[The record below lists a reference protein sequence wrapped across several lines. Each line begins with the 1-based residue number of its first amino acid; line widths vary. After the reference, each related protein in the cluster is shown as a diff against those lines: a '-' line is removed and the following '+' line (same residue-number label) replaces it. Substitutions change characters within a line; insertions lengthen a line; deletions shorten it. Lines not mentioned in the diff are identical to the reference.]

1 MFAGSRLLLPVL
13 TNFVTAHYLGVCHI
27 YHLRYNCNCCFNDVW
42 ADIKH
47 VSITFQIAQIEITN
61 WKYD

>member
-1 MFAGSRLLLPVL
+1 MCSI
-13 TNFVTAHYLGVCHI
+13 TNMWYKKTYNAHYLGVCHI

-47 VSITFQIAQIEITN
+47 ISITLQTAQIEIVN